1 LIAEVL
7 KIQTDNLQKKNKD
20 NEINKANLE
29 KEKQKQIDLA
39 EELKKQLL

>member
-1 LIAEVL
+1 MIAEVL